1 MAKSTAQKEAA
12 DLWRREQ
19 QEAEWAEESRLKGR
33 YLQKWLRDIGDMKH
47 PEAEAKLREI
57 RRLADELKDLLE
69 NDQADLPATVDS
81 TSRKDAVAG

>member
-19 QEAEWAEESRLKGR
+19 QEEEWAEESRSKGR
-33 YLQKWLRDIGDMKH
+33 YLQRWLRDIGDMKH

-57 RRLADELKDLLE
+57 KKLADELKDLLE
-69 NDQADLPATVDS
+69 NADVMTRPGETS
-81 TSRKDAVAG
+81 TNENDV